1 MRRNLGDSYS
11 HNVEEAFRSDTC
23 GIAFHDLLQ
32 DLLKDAKSPAD
43 SPLHQSAP
51 AVSCNDN
58 PAAVHQ
64 ARSNFVPSKGILKGC
79 VTPTEPWYDPGARG
93 TTGMRQKLVQSLLRH
108 GRTTELLPSA
118 QSLSRYVCAFLDG
131 FNKRYP
137 LFHMQ
142 TMPLA
147 ELPADLAFAMLAVGA
162 DSCLETKAGIYLLE
176 SAVAVSSTRLSH
188 RQVDSHAAFT
198 THEDSAAKTPGSSGE
213 NAWLDESSHVLCLML
228 LLTVF
233 GLENRR
239 PPAMQVMWSV
249 QGVFAHELR
258 QSIMSLPDDQKD
270 DVSDQ
275 PTSWPEW
282 ARRETR
288 RRVKHAAF
296 CVLNLVSMTFD
307 FPSPVPF
314 GQLRVAV
321 PWSDQEWR
329 ATGPDEWL
337 QVRERTRSKPL
348 LLSSVVDSLLAGGGD
363 VAASASCTVLGDF
376 TILHAILQRIQTLRQ
391 AFPVIPHDISM
402 SIE

>member
-1 MRRNLGDSYS
+1 
-11 HNVEEAFRSDTC
+11 
-23 GIAFHDLLQ
+23 
-32 DLLKDAKSPAD
+32 
-43 SPLHQSAP
+43 
-51 AVSCNDN
+51 
-58 PAAVHQ
+58 
-64 ARSNFVPSKGILKGC
+64 
-79 VTPTEPWYDPGARG
+79 
-93 TTGMRQKLVQSLLRH
+93 MRQKLVQSLLRH

-118 QSLSRYVCAFLDG
+118 QSLSRYVCAFLHG

-213 NAWLDESSHVLCLML
+213 DAWLDESSHVLCLML

-233 GLENRR
+233 SLENRS

-258 QSIMSLPDDQKD
+258 QSIMSLPDDPKD
-270 DVSDQ
+270 NAPDHLTAWS
-275 PTSWPEW
+275 EW
-282 ARRETR
+282 ARRETQ

-307 FPSPVPF
+307 FPSAVPF
-314 GQLRVAV
+314 GQLRV
-321 PWSDQEWR
+321 PMPCPDQEWS

-337 QVRERTRSKPL
+337 LVREKTQSNH
-348 LLSSVVDSLLAGGGD
+348 LSLFSVVDSLLAGGGD
-363 VAASASCTVLGDF
+363 FAASATCTVLGGF

-391 AFPVIPHDISM
+391 AFPVMPHDISTG
-402 SIE
+402 IE